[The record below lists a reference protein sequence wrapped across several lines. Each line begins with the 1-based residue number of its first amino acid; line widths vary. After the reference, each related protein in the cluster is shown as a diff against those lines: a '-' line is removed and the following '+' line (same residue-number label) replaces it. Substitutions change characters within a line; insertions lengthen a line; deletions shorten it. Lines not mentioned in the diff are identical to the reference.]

1 MRRLVIREEGDIWPT
16 VVFGDRKL
24 VIYYIGKRDED
35 TIIEEM
41 KEINFK
47 EILHN
52 LERGKSIFMT
62 IVPRKREIKR
72 RGASRW
78 S

>member
-1 MRRLVIREEGDIWPT
+1 MKRLVIREEGDIWPT
-16 VVFGDRKL
+16 VVFEDRKL
-24 VIYYIGKRDED
+24 IIYYIGEREED

-41 KEINFK
+41 KEMNFK

-62 IVPRKREIKR
+62 MMPRKSRR
-72 RGASRW
+72 RGTSRW